1 MTNIIKSGGSH
12 ETDVVIIG
20 AGPCG
25 LFQVFELGLLDMK
38 AHLID
43 NLDKIGGQCAELY
56 PDKNLYDIP
65 SRPAITGQELT
76 DDLIKQ
82 AEPFNPSYHLNQ
94 LTSKISL
101 NDNDILVETDKGTS
115 IKCKSLVIAAGAG
128 SFVPRKLPAEGS
140 QELENKNIFYSV
152 KKRSDFQDKNI
163 LIIGGGDSA
172 LDYVMGFQGIA
183 KKVSLVHRRKEFKG
197 VQDSVNKVMSLVD
210 KGDVNFNMGSLKK
223 VEKNDNGKVTVTLD
237 DETTLSDIDAI
248 FPFFGLKIELGPIA
262 DWGLNLEKNLISV
275 NTENF
280 ETSVPRV
287 FAVGDICIYPGKL
300 KLILSGFHEAAL
312 QQKKC
317 LSIVIAIKSMFS
329 DTLLLQVIFKK
340 TWCKIIV
347 KMFITDSSFL
357 TV

>member
-1 MTNIIKSGGSH
+1 MTNIIKSGESH

-101 NDNDILVETDKGTS
+101 NDNDILFETDKGTS

-312 QQKKC
+312 AAKKMFEYCHSDKKYVFRYTTSSSDLQKK
-317 LSIVIAIKSMFS
+317 LG
-329 DTLLLQVIFKK
+329 
-340 TWCKIIV
+340 V
-347 KMFITDSSFL
+347 K
-357 TV
+357 

>member
-1 MTNIIKSGGSH
+1 MTNIVEPGNQH

-82 AEPFNPSYHLNQ
+82 ADPFEPTYHLNQ
-94 LTSKISL
+94 LTSKIDVQENHIQVTTNL
-101 NDNDILVETDKGTS
+101 DTV
-115 IKCKSLVIAAGAG
+115 IKCKSLVIAAGSG
-128 SFVPRKLPAEGS
+128 SFVPRKLPVSNGE
-140 QELENKNIFYSV
+140 EFENKNIFYSV
-152 KKRSDFQDKNI
+152 KKRKDFEGKKI
-163 LIIGGGDSA
+163 LIAGGGDSA
-172 LDYVMGFQGIA
+172 LDYVMGFHQIA
-183 KKVSLVHRRKEFKG
+183 SDITLIHRRKEFKA

-210 KGDVNFNMGSLKK
+210 EGAVKFNMGTIKQM
-223 VEKNDNGKVTVTLD
+223 VDNGKDQVDITLD
-237 DETTLSDIDAI
+237 DDTVIEGVDAI

-262 DWGLNLEKNLISV
+262 EWGLNLENNLISV

-280 ETSVPRV
+280 ETSTPRI
-287 FAVGDICIYPGKL
+287 FAVGDICTYPGKL

-312 QQKKC
+312 AAK
-317 LSIVIAIKSMFS
+317 
-329 DTLLLQVIFKK
+329 
-340 TWCKIIV
+340 
-347 KMFITDSSFL
+347 KMFQYCHDNKKYVFRYTTSSKDIQEKL
-357 TV
+357 GVK

>member
-94 LTSKISL
+94 LTSKIEI
-101 NDNDILVETDKGTS
+101 NENDISVETDKGTS
-115 IKCKSLVIAAGAG
+115 IKCKSVVIAAGAG
-128 SFVPRKLPAEGS
+128 SFVPRKLPAEGADL
-140 QELENKNIFYSV
+140 LENKNIFYSV
-152 KKRSDFQDKNI
+152 KKRTDFQDKNI

-183 KKVSLVHRRKEFKG
+183 KKVSLVHRRKEFRAAP
-197 VQDSVNKVMSLVD
+197 DSVSRMHELENES
-210 KGDVNFNMGSLKK
+210 
-223 VEKNDNGKVTVTLD
+223 
-237 DETTLSDIDAI
+237 
-248 FPFFGLKIELGPIA
+248 KI
-262 DWGLNLEKNLISV
+262 S
-275 NTENF
+275 F
-280 ETSVPRV
+280 RV
-287 FAVGDICIYPGKL
+287 FLFSRENSGKL
-300 KLILSGFHEAAL
+300 L
-312 QQKKC
+312 
-317 LSIVIAIKSMFS
+317 
-329 DTLLLQVIFKK
+329 
-340 TWCKIIV
+340 
-347 KMFITDSSFL
+347 
-357 TV
+357 

>member
-1 MTNIIKSGGSH
+1 MNNIVNPGSNH

-82 AEPFNPSYHLNQ
+82 AEPFKPSYHLNQ
-94 LTSKISL
+94 LTSKIEI
-101 NDNDILVETDKGTS
+101 NENDILVETDKGTS

-128 SFVPRKLPAEGS
+128 SFVPRKLPAEGA

-152 KKRSDFQDKNI
+152 KKRSDFQNKNI

-210 KGDVNFNMGSLKK
+210 EGEVNFSMGSLKK
-223 VEKNDNGKVTVTLD
+223 VEKNNNGKVNVTLD
-237 DETTLSDIDAI
+237 DGSVLTDIDAI

-262 DWGLNLEKNLISV
+262 EWGLNLENNLIAV

-280 ETSVPRV
+280 ETSTPRI
-287 FAVGDICIYPGKL
+287 FAVGDICTYPGKL
-300 KLILSGFHEAAL
+300 KLILSGFHEVAL
-312 QQKKC
+312 ASVECFKRARPNEKYRFEFTTSSKTIQNRLGKK
-317 LSIVIAIKSMFS
+317 
-329 DTLLLQVIFKK
+329 
-340 TWCKIIV
+340 
-347 KMFITDSSFL
+347 
-357 TV
+357 

>member
-1 MTNIIKSGGSH
+1 MNNIVNPGSSH

-38 AHLID
+38 SHLID

-82 AEPFNPSYHLNQ
+82 AEPFKPTYHLNQ
-94 LTSKISL
+94 LTSKIEI
-101 NDNDILVETDKGTS
+101 NENDILVETDKGSS
-115 IKCKSLVIAAGAG
+115 IKCKSVVIAAGAG
-128 SFVPRKLPAEGS
+128 SFVPRKLPAEGAN
-140 QELENKNIFYSV
+140 QLEDKNIFYSV
-152 KKRSDFQDKNI
+152 KKRTDFQDKNI

-210 KGDVNFNMGSLKK
+210 KGEVNFSMGSLKK
-223 VEKNDNGKVTVTLD
+223 VTLNENGKVTATLD
-237 DETTLSDIDAI
+237 DDKIIEDIDAI

-262 DWGLNLEKNLISV
+262 EWGLNLEKNLISV

-280 ETSVPRV
+280 ETSIPRI

-312 QQKKC
+312 AAKKMFEYCHTDKKYVFRYTTSSSDLQKK
-317 LSIVIAIKSMFS
+317 LG
-329 DTLLLQVIFKK
+329 
-340 TWCKIIV
+340 V
-347 KMFITDSSFL
+347 K
-357 TV
+357 

>member
-140 QELENKNIFYSV
+140 QELENKHIFYSV

-223 VEKNDNGKVTVTLD
+223 VEKNDNGKVSVTLD
-237 DETTLSDIDAI
+237 DGTTLSDIDAI

-312 QQKKC
+312 AAKKMFEYCHSDKKYVFRYTTSSSDLQKK
-317 LSIVIAIKSMFS
+317 LG
-329 DTLLLQVIFKK
+329 
-340 TWCKIIV
+340 V
-347 KMFITDSSFL
+347 K
-357 TV
+357 

>member
-1 MTNIIKSGGSH
+1 MTNIIKSGRSH

-223 VEKNDNGKVTVTLD
+223 VEKNDNGKVSVTLD

-312 QQKKC
+312 AAKKMFEYCHSDKKYVFRYTTSSSDLQKK
-317 LSIVIAIKSMFS
+317 LG
-329 DTLLLQVIFKK
+329 
-340 TWCKIIV
+340 V
-347 KMFITDSSFL
+347 K
-357 TV
+357 

>member
-1 MTNIIKSGGSH
+1 MTNIIKSGGNH

-101 NDNDILVETDKGTS
+101 NDNDIFVETDKGTS

-128 SFVPRKLPAEGS
+128 SFVPRKLPAEGA
-140 QELENKNIFYSV
+140 QELEDKNVFYSV

-183 KKVSLVHRRKEFKG
+183 KKLSLVHRRKEFKG

-237 DETTLSDIDAI
+237 DDTTLSDIDAI

-262 DWGLNLEKNLISV
+262 DWGLNLDKNLISV

-312 QQKKC
+312 AAKKMFEYCHRDKKYVFRYTTSSSDLQKK
-317 LSIVIAIKSMFS
+317 LG
-329 DTLLLQVIFKK
+329 
-340 TWCKIIV
+340 V
-347 KMFITDSSFL
+347 K
-357 TV
+357 

>member
-1 MTNIIKSGGSH
+1 MTHILNPGSDH

-38 AHLID
+38 SHLID

-82 AEPFNPSYHLNQ
+82 AEPFDPSYHLNQ
-94 LTSKISL
+94 LTSKITL
-101 NDNDILVETDKGTS
+101 NENDILVETDKGTS
-115 IKCKSLVIAAGAG
+115 IRCKSVVIAAGAG
-128 SFVPRKLPAEGS
+128 SFVPRKLPAEGA
-140 QELENKNIFYSV
+140 EAFENKNIFYSV
-152 KKRSDFQDKNI
+152 KKRSDFQGKNI

-183 KKVSLVHRRKEFKG
+183 EKINLVHRRKEFKG

-210 KGDVNFNMGSLKK
+210 KGEVNFNLGSLKK
-223 VEKNDNGKVTVTLD
+223 ITAGQKGKVTVTLD
-237 DETTLSDIDAI
+237 DDSVIDDVDVI

-262 DWGLNLEKNLISV
+262 EWGLNLEKNLISV

-280 ETSVPRV
+280 ETSVPRI

-312 QQKKC
+312 AAKKMFEYCHSDKKYVFRYTTSSSDLQKK
-317 LSIVIAIKSMFS
+317 LG
-329 DTLLLQVIFKK
+329 
-340 TWCKIIV
+340 V
-347 KMFITDSSFL
+347 K
-357 TV
+357 

>member
-1 MTNIIKSGGSH
+1 MTNIVEPGNQH

-82 AEPFNPSYHLNQ
+82 ADPFEPAYHLNQ
-94 LTSKISL
+94 LTSKIDVQDDFIEVTTNL
-101 NDNDILVETDKGTS
+101 DTV
-115 IKCKSLVIAAGAG
+115 IKCKSLVIAAGSG
-128 SFVPRKLPAEGS
+128 SFVPRKLPISNVE
-140 QELENKNIFYSV
+140 EFENKNIFYSV
-152 KKRSDFQDKNI
+152 KKRTDFEGKKI
-163 LIIGGGDSA
+163 LIAGGGDSA
-172 LDYVMGFQGIA
+172 LDYVMGFHKIA
-183 KKVSLVHRRKEFKG
+183 SDITLIHRRKEFKA

-210 KGDVNFNMGSLKK
+210 QGEVKFNMGTIKQM
-223 VEKNDNGKVTVTLD
+223 VDNGKGQVDITLD
-237 DETTLSDIDAI
+237 DDTVIDGVDAI

-262 DWGLNLEKNLISV
+262 EWGLNLDNNLISV

-280 ETSVPRV
+280 ETSTPRI
-287 FAVGDICIYPGKL
+287 FAVGDICTYPGKL

-312 QQKKC
+312 AAK
-317 LSIVIAIKSMFS
+317 
-329 DTLLLQVIFKK
+329 
-340 TWCKIIV
+340 
-347 KMFITDSSFL
+347 KMFQYCHNDKKYVFRYTTSSKDIQEKL
-357 TV
+357 GVK